1 MPYCLHHP
9 RITLSVFSGRVLMV
23 VPSPF
28 LIKEAVMAR
37 DRRQR
42 SHRCSRKASHH
53 GTTLEKTEGHASFL
67 VSREEIMSVPNEPI
81 VPPPAPP
88 IGNPEPERDPGETP
102 PPDGP
107 EPDDGDDPMTQAHAQ
122 EAQRSS
128 TWGLLCRGV
137 QVHAAD

>member
-1 MPYCLHHP
+1 
-9 RITLSVFSGRVLMV
+9 
-23 VPSPF
+23 
-28 LIKEAVMAR
+28 
-37 DRRQR
+37 
-42 SHRCSRKASHH
+42 
-53 GTTLEKTEGHASFL
+53 
-67 VSREEIMSVPNEPI
+67 MSVPNEPI

-122 EAQRSS
+122 ETQRSP